1 MILSF
6 QQVNDKCDY
15 DGHVLLQ
22 IVLKI
27 KINQIFLFTRYYL
40 YKASS
45 VLNKSVYEF
54 FLTGLMTAEIHATT
68 IFNFWLRS
76 CRTLDWSRICVSR
89 CTCTDCMRIVIIFHR
104 SGWMC
109 GSP

>member
-45 VLNKSVYEF
+45 VLNSVLSLYMNF
-54 FLTGLMTAEIHATT
+54 FLP
-68 IFNFWLRS
+68 
-76 CRTLDWSRICVSR
+76 D
-89 CTCTDCMRIVIIFHR
+89 
-104 SGWMC
+104 
-109 GSP
+109 